1 MLNSSKTK
9 QLILEYIEKNSAESL
24 CEEDLQAEINK
35 FSALAV
41 AQKFNVSRNLAS
53 QYLNEGVKEGFI
65 EKTNSRPVYFYSR
78 KIQELE
84 NEEINYSEDIE
95 ESVNYEMELDVDIFE
110 SVIGH
115 NGSLRN
121 VIDQCKAAAKYPPN
135 GLPIIL
141 TGTSGAGKSYLA
153 NMIYNYTVEQKIIEE
168 DKQFV
173 IVNCSE
179 FANNPELLTANLFGY
194 KKGAFT
200 GADSENMGLIQVANG
215 GVLFLDEVH
224 SLNPSCQE
232 KLFLFMDKGIYHL
245 MGDNKNWKE
254 SSARLIFA
262 TTKDPEQALLRTL
275 LRRIPVTINVP
286 ALEDRPIDEKEQLI
300 FSFIQNE
307 AEQINKKI
315 KVTQSYFQT
324 LMAYRFRANVGEL
337 KSAIKRSCANAFLH
351 QNQDSE
357 TLILKM
363 FHLPENIISYSSF
376 FITIDEEEGERV
388 LLDPSKTK
396 IEDGTEK
403 IILLFNDLLKENDLY
418 MEHKSDSKIFMEHAQ
433 KIITKY
439 YDYLMFDKK
448 NKNMRLEAYE
458 TAMEKI
464 TEEICSRY
472 KIQFQNNGLIPL
484 IRYFVERG
492 SYKSQIFEWERTE
505 KERINKLYNMLKNKY
520 EYEFSIAEDFS
531 EKVEMI
537 FDMKVSKMNRIILL
551 LNIKFFNPEIKVQQI
566 MGVVLS
572 HGYSTASSIADAV
585 NKLLDDFVFEAIDM
599 PLDVTAS
606 EIGERLQ
613 SLVRRRH
620 LSQDIILLV
629 DMGSLE
635 EIYKEISIIPNLNIG
650 IINNIT
656 TKMALEVGAK
666 ILNSE
671 PMLQILESA
680 SSNTVCSFK
689 IIENRVREKAIIF
702 VSETGIE
709 AARNM
714 SELFL
719 ESLPETIN
727 IKIMPYDYYKLLR
740 NGINDEVFSENEVIF
755 IAGTLN
761 PNIKEIPYIAVEDI
775 IGGNQLDVLHEAF
788 STIFSVE
795 EMQKLQNSMMM
806 NFSLQNVVGYLTI
819 LNADKV
825 LELVNNSLN
834 NLQERL
840 QIQLRYKSIIGLN
853 VHLSCLVERLVKK
866 IPIETYYELEV
877 FQKDHPRF
885 IEACKDS
892 FMNIERHYGVELPIS
907 EIAYIYDYFREY
919 M

>member
-1 MLNSSKTK
+1 MFNSAKTK
-9 QLILEYIEKNSAESL
+9 QLVLDYIEKNSAESL
-24 CEEDLQAEINK
+24 NEENLQAEINK
-35 FSALAV
+35 FSAQAV

-53 QYLNEGVKEGFI
+53 QYLNEWAKEGII
-65 EKTNSRPVYFYSR
+65 EKTSSRPVYFYSR
-78 KIQELE
+78 KIQEPE
-84 NEEINYSEDIE
+84 TE
-95 ESVNYEMELDVDIFE
+95 ESDYCMNREDNKNDELNGDIFE
-110 SVIGH
+110 SVIGY

-135 GLPIIL
+135 GLPILL

-153 NMIYNYTVEQKIIEE
+153 NMIYNYAIEQKIIED

-200 GADSENMGLIQVANG
+200 GADSENVGLIQAANG
-215 GVLFLDEVH
+215 GVLFLDEIH

-275 LRRIPVTINVP
+275 LRRIPVTINIP

-307 AEQINKKI
+307 AELINQKI

-324 LMAYRFRANVGEL
+324 LMSYRFRANVGEL

-351 QNQDSE
+351 QKQDSE
-357 TLILKM
+357 ALILKM

-396 IEDGTEK
+396 IEDGAEK
-403 IILLFNDLLKENDLY
+403 IILFFNDLLRENDLY
-418 MEHKSDSKIFMEHAQ
+418 IEYKSDNKTFMEHAQ

-448 NKNMRLEAYE
+448 NKNLRLEAYE

-492 SYKSQIFEWERTE
+492 SYRSQIFEWERTE
-505 KERINKLYNMLKNKY
+505 KDRINKLYNMLKNKY
-520 EYEFSIAEDFS
+520 EYEFLIAEDFS

-537 FDMKVSKMNRIILL
+537 FDMKVSKINRIILL

-585 NKLLDDFVFEAIDM
+585 NKLLDDYVFEAIDM

-635 EIYKEISIIPNLNIG
+635 DIYKEISIIPNLNIG

-666 ILNSE
+666 ILNNE
-671 PMLQILESA
+671 PMLQILENA
-680 SSNTVCSFK
+680 SSNTVCNFK

-714 SELFL
+714 SELFID
-719 ESLPETIN
+719 SLPESIN
-727 IKIMPYDYYKLLR
+727 LKIMPYDYYKLLR
-740 NGINDEVFSENEVIF
+740 NGINDEVFSENEIIF

-775 IGGNQLDVLHEAF
+775 IGGNRLDVLYEAF
-788 STIFSVE
+788 STIFTVE
-795 EMQKLQNSMMM
+795 EMQRLQNSMLM

-825 LELVNNSLN
+825 LELVNNCLN
-834 NLQERL
+834 SLQERL
-840 QIQLRYKSIIGLN
+840 QIQLKYKSIIGLN

-866 IPIETYYELEV
+866 ISIETYFELDLFEKE
-877 FQKDHPRF
+877 QERF
-885 IEACKDS
+885 IKACKDS
-892 FMNIERHYGVELPIS
+892 FIKIERHYGVELPIS
-907 EIAYIYDYFREY
+907 EVAYIYDYFKPY